1 LRKAFPEGGKMAKGK
16 ILLID
21 DDLGILEILER
32 RLASKE
38 FEVTTASTGEA
49 ALKKIQKMRPD
60 LIILDLILPGMN
72 GYKICG
78 WLKKNRKYRD
88 IPIVMLTVKDQ
99 TEDKLL
105 GIEAGADAYVTKPYI
120 TDELLR
126 EVERQLFLARRRS
139 TEKE

>member
-1 LRKAFPEGGKMAKGK
+1 MAKGQ

-21 DDLGILEILER
+21 DDLGILETLER
-32 RLASKE
+32 RLTSKE
-38 FEVTTASTGEA
+38 LKVITAPTGET
-49 ALKKIQKMRPD
+49 ALKKIQKLRPD
-60 LIILDLILPGMN
+60 LIILDLILPGMD
-72 GYKICG
+72 GYEVCRR
-78 WLKKNRKYRD
+78 LKKNRRYRD

-126 EVERQLFLARRRS
+126 EVERQLFLARRRC
-139 TEKE
+139 TGKE